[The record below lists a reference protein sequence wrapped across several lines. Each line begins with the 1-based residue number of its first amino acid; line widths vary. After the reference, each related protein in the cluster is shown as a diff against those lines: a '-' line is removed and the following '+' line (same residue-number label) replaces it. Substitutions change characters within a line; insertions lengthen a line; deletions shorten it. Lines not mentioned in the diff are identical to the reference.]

1 MNGHV
6 IPYNMKIGDAGE
18 AFFVF
23 ETDDDVPNDLLT
35 SPILEPTRAEDE
47 KAKAEPGR
55 FGAKEDP
62 EENQDVDDGQAPP
75 LNQTSP
81 EPEPF
86 DLDATDGTAEA
97 RKPPPSLNLK
107 GTHLPF
113 PHPTGLL
120 TPIATSSQTALV
132 AARPQASSVEK
143 VSRSPGSMVAP
154 APYPSPE
161 YPSPTS
167 AARVSSGRPPARTP
181 SPSERGGRRPC
192 RPASVARRACSGCD
206 ATIGPKMLRWAWA
219 SRW

>member
-23 ETDDDVPNDLLT
+23 EIDDDVPNDLLT

-75 LNQTSP
+75 LNHTSP

-97 RKPPPSLNLK
+97 RKPPPTLNLK

-113 PHPTGLL
+113 PHPSGLL
-120 TPIATSSQTALV
+120 TPSTPSSLFRMDEDQDKRVDETLKKFVRHESSTADV
-132 AARPQASSVEK
+132 QYSHRAS
-143 VSRSPGSMVAP
+143 RLRLL
-154 APYPSPE
+154 PSPRLR
-161 YPSPTS
+161 Y
-167 AARVSSGRPPARTP
+167 
-181 SPSERGGRRPC
+181 C
-192 RPASVARRACSGCD
+192 RYGS
-206 ATIGPKMLRWAWA
+206 
-219 SRW
+219 